1 MNSNYPNPESEMTI
15 MNDSQPN
22 YMNGGQPNYMNGSQQ
37 PYNPSPYQPP
47 VKKNNN
53 STLLGVIIGL
63 AIALA
68 AGIGFMMYS
77 NHKRQEAELAFLKE
91 QHRQDSIAQVVA
103 KKKAEADA
111 AKAEAN
117 AAKAEAA
124 LHEAEAIKYASA
136 SGTYSGRVAGNKY
149 TIYITQ
155 NGNTLSGSGS
165 WKGNSNHTE
174 LYGTIYGGTVEIEE
188 YYNDDWCGSMQ
199 GTISGKYFTG
209 TFTNTKGATYAFTL
223 TR

>member
-1 MNSNYPNPESEMTI
+1 MTI

-91 QHRQDSIAQVVA
+91 QHRQDSIAP
-103 KKKAEADA
+103 
-111 AKAEAN
+111 
-117 AAKAEAA
+117 
-124 LHEAEAIKYASA
+124 
-136 SGTYSGRVAGNKY
+136 R
-149 TIYITQ
+149 
-155 NGNTLSGSGS
+155 LSQRRRL
-165 WKGNSNHTE
+165 KLMRQKQKQTRQKQKQPYMKLKLSNMPPP
-174 LYGTIYGGTVEIEE
+174 LAPILDV
-188 YYNDDWCGSMQ
+188 WRA
-199 GTISGKYFTG
+199 
-209 TFTNTKGATYAFTL
+209 TNTPFISPRTATHSLVPAAGRETATIPNSMARYTAVLSKSKNIIMTTGAAQCKAPYPENILLVLSPTPKELLMPSLSPDKTWL
-223 TR
+223 KKCRLL